1 MPSPRALVRQFT
13 AIKST
18 HQPFANSTIPF
29 RLQWRLQCART
40 FQRHQKRWYA
50 NPADEPGFKSVV
62 DLPSRLVS
70 TDKKHGPGLILLALM
85 PLTAFALGCWQVH
98 RLNWKADLIARF
110 EDRLIR
116 PPLQL
121 PPKID
126 PTAIKEFDYRR
137 ILATGTYRHDQE
149 MLIGPRI
156 HEGENGYLVVTPLER
171 PNGASTVL
179 VCRGWIKKE
188 FKDQKM
194 REEGLPRGV
203 ITVEGLLREP
213 FKKNLFTPDNNPG
226 MDEWYFPDVAQMAK
240 MTGAQPVWVEETLVG
255 DFLEEQRREARGIP
269 IGRSP
274 EVHLRNNHA
283 QYIFTWYTLSL
294 ATAVMLWMVVKK
306 KRSITSQRVRQ
317 NREW

>member
-1 MPSPRALVRQFT
+1 
-13 AIKST
+13 
-18 HQPFANSTIPF
+18 
-29 RLQWRLQCART
+29 
-40 FQRHQKRWYA
+40 
-50 NPADEPGFKSVV
+50 
-62 DLPSRLVS
+62 
-70 TDKKHGPGLILLALM
+70 M
-85 PLTAFALGCWQVH
+85 PLTAFALGCWQVQ

-116 PPLQL
+116 DPLEL
-121 PPKID
+121 PPHID
-126 PTAIKEFDYRR
+126 SSAVKEFDYRR

-171 PNGASTVL
+171 PNGSTIL

-188 FKDQKM
+188 FKDKES
-194 REEGLPRGV
+194 RPAGLPRGE

-213 FKKNLFTPDNNPG
+213 FKKNMFTPDNNPG
-226 MDEWYFPDVAQMAK
+226 IDEWYFPDVAQMAK

-255 DFLEEQRREARGIP
+255 DFLEEQRRESKGIP

-283 QYIFTWYTLSL
+283 QYIFTWYVVSFIRQAWRENTFTVWARTRFLTSFVFTLYRRAELPQNRIANRSHRYTLSL